1 MRRRPICG
9 ITAGNTLH
17 SANLAPH
24 HKSLGAIFIN
34 AALKEIMTDE
44 LVNKFTWSGGA
55 ESRNFG
61 DTKIVN
67 ILYLAAQNCPFFKGP
82 ESKMEFKMDMQE
94 VLRAAKQRIRN
105 RIKKMQL

>member
-1 MRRRPICG
+1 
-9 ITAGNTLH
+9 
-17 SANLAPH
+17 
-24 HKSLGAIFIN
+24 
-34 AALKEIMTDE
+34 MTDE

-61 DTKIVN
+61 DTKIAN

-82 ESKMEFKMDMQE
+82 ESKMEFKIDMQE

-105 RIKKMQL
+105 RIKKNAIVTEEQDPEDDGTDDEECTSEEMTEYESDN